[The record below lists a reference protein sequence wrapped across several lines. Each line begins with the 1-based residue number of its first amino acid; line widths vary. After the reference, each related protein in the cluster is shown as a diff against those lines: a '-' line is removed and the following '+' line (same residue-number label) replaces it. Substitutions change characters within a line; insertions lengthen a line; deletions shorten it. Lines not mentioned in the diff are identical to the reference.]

1 MEKED
6 QIPPFSDSYYKKGAN
21 YMKDF
26 RKSVVYQ
33 IYPKSFNDTN
43 SDGFGDLKGITVK
56 LDYLKTLGIDYIWL
70 TPFYI
75 SPQKDNGYDVADYCN
90 IDPLFG
96 TMEDFDKLVKEANK
110 REIDIMLDMVFNHTS
125 TEHKWFKNA
134 LSGDKKYKNYYIF
147 KEPKNGQF
155 PTNWD
160 SKFGGSAWEYVKEFN
175 EYYLHLYDATQ
186 ADLNWENEEVRK
198 EVFDI
203 VNFWIKKGVRGFR
216 FDVINVISK
225 PMEYK
230 DDNNGDGRSFYTDGP
245 NIHNYLK
252 QLNKET
258 FGRYK
263 DIITVGEMSST
274 TIDNCVKYSNP
285 KEEELSMVFNFHH
298 LKVDYKDG
306 DKWSL
311 MDFDFIKLKNLFN
324 HWQVGMEEGNGWNAV
339 FWCNHDQPRIVS
351 RFGDDKKYHKES
363 AKMLATSIHLLRG
376 TPYIYQGEE
385 IGMTNCYYDTINSYR
400 DVESINFYNILK
412 SEGKTEEEIIKILQ
426 SKSRDNSRSPMQ
438 WDNSTNAGFT
448 IREPWIETCKNYKSI
463 NVESSLK
470 DNNSIFY
477 HYQKLIKLRKE
488 YDIIS
493 YGNFELILEEDKSI
507 FAYLR
512 NYKNEK
518 LLVINNFYGK
528 ESLFKLPTELKLGE
542 YKNKILISNYKDS
555 PTNFREINLRPYES
569 IVYHLEKKSKKC

>member
-1 MEKED
+1 M
-6 QIPPFSDSYYKKGAN
+6 
-21 YMKDF
+21 
-26 RKSVVYQ
+26 
-33 IYPKSFNDTN
+33 
-43 SDGFGDLKGITVK
+43 
-56 LDYLKTLGIDYIWL
+56 DYLKTLDIDYIWL

-90 IDPLFG
+90 IDPSFG

-134 LSGDKKYKNYYIF
+134 LTGDEKYKNYYIF
-147 KEPKNGQF
+147 KEPKNGHT

-203 VNFWIKKGVRGFR
+203 VNFWIEKGVKGFR

-252 QLNKET
+252 ELNKET

-311 MDFDFIKLKNLFN
+311 MDFDFIKLKNFFN

-351 RFGDDKKYHKES
+351 RFGDDKK
-363 AKMLATSIHLLRG
+363 I
-376 TPYIYQGEE
+376 P
-385 IGMTNCYYDTINSYR
+385 
-400 DVESINFYNILK
+400 
-412 SEGKTEEEIIKILQ
+412 
-426 SKSRDNSRSPMQ
+426 
-438 WDNSTNAGFT
+438 
-448 IREPWIETCKNYKSI
+448 
-463 NVESSLK
+463 
-470 DNNSIFY
+470 
-477 HYQKLIKLRKE
+477 
-488 YDIIS
+488 
-493 YGNFELILEEDKSI
+493 
-507 FAYLR
+507 
-512 NYKNEK
+512 
-518 LLVINNFYGK
+518 
-528 ESLFKLPTELKLGE
+528 
-542 YKNKILISNYKDS
+542 
-555 PTNFREINLRPYES
+555 
-569 IVYHLEKKSKKC
+569 